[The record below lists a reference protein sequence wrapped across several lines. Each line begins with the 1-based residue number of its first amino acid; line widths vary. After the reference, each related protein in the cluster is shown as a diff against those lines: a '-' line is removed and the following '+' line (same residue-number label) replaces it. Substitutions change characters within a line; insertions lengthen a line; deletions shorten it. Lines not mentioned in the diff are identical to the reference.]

1 MTDLIKTQQNGPIF
15 EIILDRVDK
24 RNALNTEMMLGLEQA
39 ILQAERATD
48 ARVLVIRGE
57 GPSFSAGIDLMGFD
71 QTAEHFGEAWRDNL
85 FPMTHKYQQI
95 FNTLERCTL
104 PVIAQ
109 VHGHCIGMAFEL
121 ILACDI
127 RVAAAGTKL
136 GLPETRLGLIPDVG
150 GTTRL
155 VRLVGPG
162 LAKELILTG
171 RQFDASYAEQRGIVN
186 YAVPVDALAD
196 KVTELADELCAAAP
210 LAVSY
215 AKRVVDGVT
224 DIERGLQMEAWAQS
238 VLIRSEDFEHGAQAM
253 MMRQPPQW
261 NGK

>member
-1 MTDLIKTQQNGPIF
+1 MTDLVQTQQNGPVF
-15 EIILDRVDK
+15 EIILNRADK
-24 RNALNTEMMLGLEQA
+24 RNALNTEMMLGIEAA
-39 ILQAERATD
+39 ILTAERATD

-71 QTAEHFGEAWRDNL
+71 QTADHFGQAWRDNL
-85 FPMTHKYQQI
+85 FPMTHKYQHI
-95 FNTLERCTL
+95 LNLLERCTL

-121 ILACDI
+121 ALACDI
-127 RVAAAGTKL
+127 RVAAEGTKL

-171 RQFDASYAEQRGIVN
+171 RQFDAAYAEAKGIIN
-186 YAVPVDALAD
+186 YAVPAD
-196 KVTELADELCAAAP
+196 ELANTVTSLVDELCAAAP

-215 AKRVVDGVT
+215 AKRVIDGVT
-224 DIERGLQMEAWAQS
+224 DVERGLQLEAWAQS

-253 MMRQPPQW
+253 MTRQPPQW